1 MSKRTKELYRTKYQT
16 GTTKNRNGTR
26 TKGSSSG
33 SWVWDFSVL
42 GSVRFGSIGSRFRN
56 QIYYILKQDENEV
69 VLCLGYPP
77 IFGPILACFCQI
89 PPPFMLYLI
98 SRTFDIHHSSI
109 PMILI
114 LNTQISALN
123 IRAVTILRATTRKI
137 SWLVLF
143 GEIAIY
149 FEIGIVC
156 KKRGI
161 IMVNFIRN
169 IILSI

>member
-89 PPPFMLYLI
+89 PPPPFMLYLI

-123 IRAVTILRATTRKI
+123 IRAVTILRLTTWKFHDLFYLEKLQFILR
-137 SWLVLF
+137 LVSF
-143 GEIAIY
+143 
-149 FEIGIVC
+149 V
-156 KKRGI
+156 
-161 IMVNFIRN
+161 RN
-169 IILSI
+169 EA